1 MLHNEKQYTVYIETS
16 IPSFYY
22 TLRRD
27 LESRA
32 MQSWTQKWW
41 VQYADQFTLVSSIVV
56 INELSDG
63 TSEKTQDR
71 INLVKDLEMLSVTT
85 EIDQIAQTYIDRLI
99 MPQDMFGDAHHVALA
114 SFYNVDALLTWNYKH
129 IANLNK
135 IYRIRQINQE
145 LDLPTPE
152 LATPLNY
159 LGVDD

>member
-1 MLHNEKQYTVYIETS
+1 MEYRVYIETS

-27 LESRA
+27 IESRA
-32 MQSWTQKWW
+32 MQSWTRKWW
-41 VQYADQFTLVSSIVV
+41 NEYADQFTLVSSIVT
-56 INELSDG
+56 IKELSDG

-71 INLVKDLEMLSVTT
+71 INLVKDLEMLSVTIK
-85 EIDQIAQTYIDRLI
+85 IDQIAQTYIDRMI
-99 MPQDMFGDAHHVALA
+99 MPQDRFGDAHHVALA
-114 SFYNVDALLTWNYKH
+114 SFYDTDVLLTWNYKH

-135 IYRIRQINQE
+135 IYLIRQINQE
-145 LDLPTPE
+145 LGLPTPE

>member
-1 MLHNEKQYTVYIETS
+1 
-16 IPSFYY
+16 
-22 TLRRD
+22 
-27 LESRA
+27 
-32 MQSWTQKWW
+32 MQSWTRKWW
-41 VQYADQFTLVSSIVV
+41 AEYADQFTLVSSIVV

-85 EIDQIAQTYIDRLI
+85 KIDQIAQTYIDRLI

-114 SFYNVDALLTWNYKH
+114 AFYNVDALLTWNYKH

-135 IYRIRQINQE
+135 IRRIRQINQE
-145 LDLPTPE
+145 LGLPTPE

>member
-1 MLHNEKQYTVYIETS
+1 MNNETQYRVYIETT

-32 MQSWTQKWW
+32 MQSWTRKWW
-41 VQYADQFTLVSSIVV
+41 AEYADQFTLVSSIVV

-135 IYRIRQINQE
+135 IRRIRQINQE
-145 LDLPTPE
+145 LGLPTPE